1 MANRMTHHAIDP
13 NAEDPFVGKPRGVPG
28 PLTYTAL

>member
-13 NAEDPFVGKPRGVPG
+13 TRTRNTLLLGNREAFPVP
-28 PLTYTAL
+28 